1 MDASAGGPMS
11 LRVLLVDDEPL
22 ARQRLARLLAE
33 HEQYQIVAE
42 AGNGQ
47 AALDWLR
54 QHKADLVLLDIQ
66 MPGLTGLEVAAQLM
80 DSLPAAVARP
90 AIIFCTAYDEYALDA
105 FKVEAVDY
113 LLKPIRKEDLSKALQ
128 KAQRWIEQQPDAE
141 FVTTL
146 ESSARTHISA
156 RTHQGLQLIP
166 ISEIYSFQAD
176 QKYITVK
183 YESVDVLSGESSS
196 GEVLIDEP
204 LKMLEDEFEQSFVRI
219 HRNALVAKE
228 KIDRLETV
236 DSSVHF
242 LYLKGLTEGMSV
254 SRRHLPGVRK
264 LMRGL

>member
-1 MDASAGGPMS
+1 MASAGGTMS

-33 HEQYQIVAE
+33 HENYQIVAE
-42 AGNGQ
+42 VGNGQ

-66 MPGLTGLEVAAQLM
+66 MPGLTGLEVAEQLM
-80 DSLPAAVARP
+80 RSLTANDPRP
-90 AIIFCTAYDEYALDA
+90 AIIFCTAYDEYALNA

-113 LLKPIRKEDLSKALQ
+113 LLKPIRKEDLSRALQ
-128 KAQRWIEQQPDAE
+128 KAQRWIDQQPNGQTDHPAE
-141 FVTTL
+141 NI
-146 ESSARTHISA
+146 ARTHISA

-166 ISEIYSFQAD
+166 INSIYSFQAD

-183 YESVDVLSGESSS
+183 YETDESPFN
-196 GEVLIDEP
+196 EVLIDEP
-204 LKMLEDEFEQSFVRI
+204 LKVLEDEFDQEFVRI
-219 HRNALVAKE
+219 HRNALVAKD

-236 DSSVHF
+236 DSSVH
-242 LYLKGLTEGMSV
+242 LLHLKGLQEGFCV
-254 SRRHLPGVRK
+254 SRRHLPSVRR

>member
-1 MDASAGGPMS
+1 MS

-33 HEQYQIVAE
+33 YEKYQIVAE

-66 MPGLTGLEVAAQLM
+66 MPGLTGLEVAEQLM
-80 DSLPAAVARP
+80 ALLPATSPRP
-90 AIIFCTAYDEYALDA
+90 AIIFCTAYDEYALNA

-141 FVTTL
+141 PSASVV
-146 ESSARTHISA
+146 SSARTHISA

-166 ISEIYSFQAD
+166 ITDIYSFQAD
-176 QKYITVK
+176 QKYI
-183 YESVDVLSGESSS
+183 SVRYDTAETLGN
-196 GEVLIDEP
+196 EVLIDEP

-219 HRNALVAKE
+219 HRNALVAKD

-236 DSSVHF
+236 DSSVHL
-242 LYLKGLTEGMSV
+242 LYLKGLAEGMSV

>member
-1 MDASAGGPMS
+1 MS

-22 ARQRLARLLAE
+22 ARQRLTRLMAE
-33 HEQYQIVAE
+33 HENYQIVAE
-42 AGNGQ
+42 SGNGQ

-66 MPGLTGLEVAAQLM
+66 MPGLTGLEVAEQLIEI
-80 DSLPAAVARP
+80 LPKSGPKP
-90 AIIFCTAYDEYALDA
+90 AIIFCTAYDEYALNA

-113 LLKPIRKEDLSKALQ
+113 LLKPIRKEDLNKALQ
-128 KAQRWIEQQPDAE
+128 KAQRWIEQQPSAD
-141 FVTTL
+141 TTEL
-146 ESSARTHISA
+146 ESSSSRTHISA

-166 ISEIYSFQAD
+166 IKGIYSFQAD

-183 YESVDVLSGESSS
+183 YSGEDNRSC
-196 GEVLIDEP
+196 EVLIDEP
-204 LKMLEDEFEQSFVRI
+204 LKQLEDEFEQYFVRI
-219 HRNALVAKE
+219 HRNALVAKD

-236 DSSVHF
+236 DSSIHL
-242 LYLKGLTEGMSV
+242 LYLKGLDEGMSV

>member
-1 MDASAGGPMS
+1 MS

-33 HEQYQIVAE
+33 HEDYKIVAE
-42 AGNGQ
+42 AGNGH

-54 QHKADLVLLDIQ
+54 QHKANLVLLDIQ
-66 MPGLTGLEVAAQLM
+66 MPGLTGLEVAEQLM
-80 DSLPAAVARP
+80 NSLPATAARP

-141 FVTTL
+141 LTATVKNT
-146 ESSARTHISA
+146 ARTHISA
-156 RTHQGLQLIP
+156 RTHQGLQLIAL
-166 ISEIYSFQAD
+166 SEIYSFQAD

-183 YESVDVLSGESSS
+183 YETAAGLDGNPCI
-196 GEVLIDEP
+196 GEVLIDES
-204 LKMLEDEFEQSFVRI
+204 LKVLADEFEQSFVRI
-219 HRNALVAKE
+219 HRNALVAKD

-236 DSSVHF
+236 DSSVHI
-242 LYLKGLTEGMSV
+242 LYLKGMSEGMSV

>member
-1 MDASAGGPMS
+1 MS

-33 HEQYQIVAE
+33 YDNYHIVAE

-47 AALDWLR
+47 AALDWLTR
-54 QHKADLVLLDIQ
+54 HHADLVLLDIQ
-66 MPGLTGLEVAAQLM
+66 MPGLTGLEVAEKLM
-80 DSLPAAVARP
+80 TVLPASGPKP
-90 AIIFCTAYDEYALDA
+90 AIIFCTAYDEYALNA
-105 FKVEAVDY
+105 FKVDAVDY
-113 LLKPIRKEDLSKALQ
+113 LLKPIRKEDLSKAMQ
-128 KAQRWIEQQPDAE
+128 KASRWIEQQPDAAATKD
-141 FVTTL
+141 VARCT
-146 ESSARTHISA
+146 RTHISA
-156 RTHQGLQLIP
+156 RTHQGLQLIA
-166 ISEIYSFQAD
+166 ITDIYSFQAD

-183 YESVDVLSGESSS
+183 YTTSANTV

-204 LKMLEDEFEQSFVRI
+204 LKLLEDEFEQHFVRI

-236 DSSVHF
+236 DSSVHL
-242 LYLKGLTEGMSV
+242 LYLKGVDEGMSV

>member
-1 MDASAGGPMS
+1 MS

-33 HEQYQIVAE
+33 HENYQIVAE

-54 QHKADLVLLDIQ
+54 QHKADLVLMDIQ
-66 MPGLTGLEVAAQLM
+66 MPGLTGLEVAEQLIEI
-80 DSLPAAVARP
+80 LPSHGPRP
-90 AIIFCTAYDEYALDA
+90 AIIFCTAYDEHALTA

-113 LLKPIRKEDLSKALQ
+113 LLKPIRKEDLNKALQ

-141 FVTTL
+141 V
-146 ESSARTHISA
+146 EINGSRRTHISA

-166 ISEIYSFQAD
+166 ITDIYSFQAD

-183 YESVDVLSGESSS
+183 YQSEDSLT

-204 LKMLEDEFEQSFVRI
+204 LKVLEDEFEQYFVRI

-236 DSSVHF
+236 ESSVHI
-242 LYLKGLTEGMSV
+242 LYLKGLDEGMSV
-254 SRRHLPGVRK
+254 SRRHLPSVRK

>member
-1 MDASAGGPMS
+1 MS

-33 HEQYQIVAE
+33 HENYQIVAE

-66 MPGLTGLEVAAQLM
+66 MPGLTGLEVAEQLM
-80 DSLPAAVARP
+80 ELLPSTSAKP
-90 AIIFCTAYDEYALDA
+90 AIIFCTAYDEYALNA
-105 FKVEAVDY
+105 FKVDAVDY
-113 LLKPIRKEDLSKALQ
+113 LLKPIRKEELGKALQ

-141 FVTTL
+141 QGVT
-146 ESSARTHISA
+146 SSVRTHISA

-166 ISEIYSFQAD
+166 ISDIYSFQAD

-183 YESVDVLSGESSS
+183 YQQESERN

-204 LKMLEDEFEQSFVRI
+204 LKMLEEEFEHSFVRI
-219 HRNALVAKE
+219 HRNALVAKD

-236 DSSVHF
+236 DSSVHL
-242 LYLKGLTEGMSV
+242 LYLKGLDEGMSV

>member
-1 MDASAGGPMS
+1 MS

-33 HEQYQIVAE
+33 HDNYQIVAQ

-66 MPGLTGLEVAAQLM
+66 MPGLTGLEVAEQLI
-80 DSLPAAVARP
+80 DISPRSGIRP
-90 AIIFCTAYDEYALDA
+90 AIIFCTAYDEHALNA

-113 LLKPIRKEDLSKALQ
+113 LLKPIRKEDLNKALQ
-128 KAQRWIEQQPDAE
+128 KAQRWVQQQPQSEHVAN
-141 FVTTL
+141 FNSLT
-146 ESSARTHISA
+146 RTHISA

-166 ISEIYSFQAD
+166 INDIYSFQAD

-183 YESVDVLSGESSS
+183 YAVGDTCN
-196 GEVLIDEP
+196 GEVLIDES
-204 LKMLEDEFEQSFVRI
+204 LKVLEDEFESIFVRI
-219 HRNALVAKE
+219 HRNALVAKD

-236 DSSVHF
+236 DSRIHL
-242 LYLKGLTEGMSV
+242 LYLKGIGHGMSV
-254 SRRHLPGVRK
+254 SRRHLPRVRK
-264 LMRGL
+264 LMRGI

>member
-1 MDASAGGPMS
+1 MI
-11 LRVLLVDDEPL
+11 LRVLLGDDEPL

-33 HEQYQIVAE
+33 HEKYQIVAE

-66 MPGLTGLEVAAQLM
+66 MPGLTGLEVAEQLM
-80 DSLPAAVARP
+80 GSLPATAPRP
-90 AIIFCTAYDEYALDA
+90 AIIFCTAYDEYALNA

-128 KAQRWIEQQPDAE
+128 KAQRWIEQQPDATPSIN
-141 FVTTL
+141 VV
-146 ESSARTHISA
+146 SSARTHISA

-166 ISEIYSFQAD
+166 LTDIFSFQAD
-176 QKYITVK
+176 QKYISVK
-183 YESVDVLSGESSS
+183 YDTPEALGN
-196 GEVLIDEP
+196 EVLIDEP

-219 HRNALVAKE
+219 HRNALVAKD

-236 DSSVHF
+236 DSSVHL

-254 SRRHLPGVRK
+254 SRRHLPSVRK

>member
-1 MDASAGGPMS
+1 MS

-33 HEQYQIVAE
+33 HENYQIVAE
-42 AGNGQ
+42 QGNGQ

-66 MPGLTGLEVAAQLM
+66 MPGLTGLEVADQLI
-80 DSLPAAVARP
+80 DILPKSGPRP
-90 AIIFCTAYDEYALDA
+90 AIIFCTAYDEYALNA

-128 KAQRWIEQQPDAE
+128 KAQRWIEQQPSAE
-141 FVTTL
+141 VA
-146 ESSARTHISA
+146 ENASSSTRTHISA

-166 ISEIYSFQAD
+166 INDIYSFQAD

-183 YESVDVLSGESSS
+183 YGAEDGRTC
-196 GEVLIDEP
+196 EVLIDEP
-204 LKMLEDEFEQSFVRI
+204 LKLLEEEFEQYFVRI
-219 HRNALVAKE
+219 HRNALVAKD

-236 DSSVHF
+236 DSSVHI
-242 LYLKGLTEGMSV
+242 LYLKGLDEGMSV
-254 SRRHLPGVRK
+254 SRRHLPAVRK

>member
-1 MDASAGGPMS
+1 MS

-33 HEQYQIVAE
+33 YDNYQVVAE

-66 MPGLTGLEVAAQLM
+66 MPGLTGLEVAEQLM
-80 DSLPAAVARP
+80 AEVPAETPRP
-90 AIIFCTAYDEYALDA
+90 AIIFCTAYDEYALNA

-128 KAQRWIEQQPDAE
+128 KAQRWIEQQPDAQTDNAS
-141 FVTTL
+141 V
-146 ESSARTHISA
+146 SNARTHISA

-166 ISEIYSFQAD
+166 ITDIYSFQAD

-183 YESVDVLSGESSS
+183 YETADAASGRSCC

-204 LKMLEDEFEQSFVRI
+204 LKVLEDEFEQSFVRI
-219 HRNALVAKE
+219 HRNALIAKD

-236 DSSVHF
+236 DSSVHI
-242 LYLKGLTEGMSV
+242 LYLKGLDEGMSV

>member
-1 MDASAGGPMS
+1 MS

-47 AALDWLR
+47 AALDWLL

-66 MPGLTGLEVAAQLM
+66 MPGLTGLEVAEQLM
-80 DSLPAAVARP
+80 DSLPLTAARP
-90 AIIFCTAYDEYALDA
+90 AIIFCTAYDEYAVDA

-128 KAQRWIEQQPDAE
+128 KAQRWIEQQPDAAPQPI
-141 FVTTL
+141 TIK
-146 ESSARTHISA
+146 SSARTHISA

-166 ISEIYSFQAD
+166 LTEIYSFQAD
-176 QKYITVK
+176 QKYITVT
-183 YESVDVLSGESSS
+183 YAADGARH

-204 LKMLEDEFEQSFVRI
+204 LKILEDEFEQSFVRI
-219 HRNALVAKE
+219 HRNALVAKD

-236 DSSVHF
+236 DSSVHI
-242 LYLKGLTEGMSV
+242 LYLKGVTEGMSV

>member
-1 MDASAGGPMS
+1 MS

-33 HEQYQIVAE
+33 HENYLIVAE

-66 MPGLTGLEVAAQLM
+66 MPGLTGLEVAEQLM
-80 DSLPAAVARP
+80 ASLPAHAARP
-90 AIIFCTAYDEYALDA
+90 AIIFCTAYDEYALNA

-141 FVTTL
+141 V
-146 ESSARTHISA
+146 EANASARTHISA

-166 ISEIYSFQAD
+166 IVDIYSFQAD

-183 YESVDVLSGESSS
+183 YLTEDGRIA
-196 GEVLIDEP
+196 EVLIDEP
-204 LKMLEDEFEQSFVRI
+204 LKVLEDEFEQHFVRI
-219 HRNALVAKE
+219 HRNALVANE
-228 KIDRLETV
+228 KIDRLETL
-236 DSSVHF
+236 DSSAHL
-242 LYLKGLTEGMSV
+242 LYLKGIDEGMSV
-254 SRRHLPGVRK
+254 SRRHLPSVRK

>member
-1 MDASAGGPMS
+1 MNLADTKTGRAMS

-33 HEQYQIVAE
+33 HENYQIVAE

-66 MPGLTGLEVAAQLM
+66 MPGLTGLQVAEQLM
-80 DSLPAAVARP
+80 NIMPSSGPRP
-90 AIIFCTAYDEYALDA
+90 AVIFCTAYDEYAFNA

-113 LLKPIRKEDLSKALQ
+113 LLKPIRKDDLNKALQ
-128 KAQRWIEQQPDAE
+128 KAQRWIEQQPDAAPE
-141 FVTTL
+141 THKTNMG
-146 ESSARTHISA
+146 ARTHISA

-166 ISEIYSFQAD
+166 ITDIYSFQAD

-183 YESVDVLSGESSS
+183 YQIENSRT

-204 LKMLEDEFEQSFVRI
+204 LKVLEDEFEQHFVRI
-219 HRNALVAKE
+219 HRNALVAKD

-236 DSSVHF
+236 DSSVHM
-242 LYLKGLTEGMSV
+242 LYLKGLSEGMSV
-254 SRRHLPGVRK
+254 SRRHLPSVRK

>member
-1 MDASAGGPMS
+1 MS

-33 HEQYQIVAE
+33 HEHYQIVAE

-66 MPGLTGLEVAAQLM
+66 MPGLTGLEVAEQLM
-80 DSLPAAVARP
+80 NDLPIDGPRP
-90 AIIFCTAYDEYALDA
+90 AIIFCTAYDEYALNA

-128 KAQRWIEQQPDAE
+128 KAQRWIDQQPDAQIGN
-141 FVTTL
+141 
-146 ESSARTHISA
+146 SSVSTARTHISA

-166 ISEIYSFQAD
+166 INSIYSFQAD

-183 YESVDVLSGESSS
+183 YETHEQPFN
-196 GEVLIDEP
+196 EVLIDEP
-204 LKMLEDEFEQSFVRI
+204 LKVLEEEFEHSFVRI
-219 HRNALVAKE
+219 HRNALIAKD
-228 KIDRLETV
+228 KIVRLETV
-236 DSSVHF
+236 DSSVHL
-242 LYLKGLTEGMSV
+242 LYLKGVSEGMCV
-254 SRRHLPGVRK
+254 SRRHLPSVRK
-264 LMRGL
+264 LMREL

>member
-1 MDASAGGPMS
+1 MS

-33 HEQYQIVAE
+33 HENYQIVAE

-66 MPGLTGLEVAAQLM
+66 MPGLTGLEVAEQLM
-80 DSLPAAVARP
+80 ELLPSTSARP
-90 AIIFCTAYDEYALDA
+90 AIIFCTAYDEYALNA

-113 LLKPIRKEDLSKALQ
+113 LLKPIRKEDLSRALQ
-128 KAQRWIEQQPDAE
+128 KAQRWIEQQPDSE
-141 FVTTL
+141 REENT
-146 ESSARTHISA
+146 SSARTHISA

-166 ISEIYSFQAD
+166 ITDIYSFQAD

-183 YESVDVLSGESSS
+183 YQQDGERN

-204 LKMLEDEFEQSFVRI
+204 LKMLEEEFEKSFVRI

-236 DSSVHF
+236 DSSVHL
-242 LYLKGLTEGMSV
+242 LYLKGLEQGMSV

>member
-1 MDASAGGPMS
+1 MS

-33 HEQYQIVAE
+33 HENYEIVAE

-66 MPGLTGLEVAAQLM
+66 MPGLTGLEVAEQLM
-80 DSLPAAVARP
+80 ASLPTHAPRP
-90 AIIFCTAYDEYALDA
+90 AMIFCTAYDEYALNA

-128 KAQRWIEQQPDAE
+128 KAQRWIEQQPEAE
-141 FVTTL
+141 L
-146 ESSARTHISA
+146 SSGNDNCTRTHISA

-166 ISEIYSFQAD
+166 IVDIYSFQAD

-183 YESVDVLSGESSS
+183 YQAEEARTA
-196 GEVLIDEP
+196 EVLIDEP
-204 LKMLEDEFEQSFVRI
+204 LKVLEDEFEHCFVRI
-219 HRNALVAKE
+219 HRNALVAKG
-228 KIDRLETV
+228 KIDRLETLENN
-236 DSSVHF
+236 VHI
-242 LYLKGLTEGMSV
+242 LYLKDLAEGMSV
-254 SRRHLPGVRK
+254 SRRHLPSVRK

>member
-1 MDASAGGPMS
+1 MS

-33 HEQYQIVAE
+33 HENYQIVAE

-54 QHKADLVLLDIQ
+54 QHKADLVLMDIQ
-66 MPGLTGLEVAAQLM
+66 MPGLTGLEVAEQLM
-80 DSLPAAVARP
+80 DFLPSHGPRP
-90 AIIFCTAYDEYALDA
+90 AIVFCTAYDEHALTA

-113 LLKPIRKEDLSKALQ
+113 LLKPIRKEDLNKALQ
-128 KAQRWIEQQPDAE
+128 KAQRWIEQQSDAE
-141 FVTTL
+141 L
-146 ESSARTHISA
+146 ETNSSRRTHISA

-166 ISEIYSFQAD
+166 ITDIYSFQAD

-183 YESVDVLSGESSS
+183 YHTEDSLT

-204 LKMLEDEFEQSFVRI
+204 LKVLEDEFEHYFVRI

-236 DSSVHF
+236 DSSVHV
-242 LYLKGLTEGMSV
+242 LYLKGLDEGMSV
-254 SRRHLPGVRK
+254 SRRHLPSVRK

>member
-1 MDASAGGPMS
+1 MS
-11 LRVLLVDDEPL
+11 LRVFLVDDEPL

-33 HEQYQIVAE
+33 HENYQIVAE

-66 MPGLTGLEVAAQLM
+66 MPGLTGLEVAEQLI
-80 DSLPAAVARP
+80 DILPSSGPRP
-90 AIIFCTAYDEYALDA
+90 AIIFCTAYDEYAVNA

-113 LLKPIRKEDLSKALQ
+113 LLKPIRKEDLNKALQ
-128 KAQRWIEQQPDAE
+128 KARRWIEQQPQSEHA
-141 FVTTL
+141 VSS
-146 ESSARTHISA
+146 ESSTRTHISA
-156 RTHQGLQLIP
+156 RTHQGLQLIS
-166 ISEIYSFQAD
+166 ITDIYSFQAD

-183 YESVDVLSGESSS
+183 YQMEDERN

-204 LKMLEDEFEQSFVRI
+204 LKVLEDEFEQYFVRI
-219 HRNALVAKE
+219 HRNALVAKD

-236 DSSVHF
+236 DSTVHL
-242 LYLKGLTEGMSV
+242 LYLKGMNEGMSV
-254 SRRHLPGVRK
+254 SRRHLPRVRK

>member
-1 MDASAGGPMS
+1 MS

-33 HEQYQIVAE
+33 HDNYQVVAE

-66 MPGLTGLEVAAQLM
+66 MPGLTGLEVAEQLLAE
-80 DSLPAAVARP
+80 LPASAPRP
-90 AIIFCTAYDEYALDA
+90 AIIFCTAYDEYALNA

-128 KAQRWIEQQPDAE
+128 KAQRWIEQQPDAQIDN
-141 FVTTL
+141 TSAST
-146 ESSARTHISA
+146 ARTHISA

-166 ISEIYSFQAD
+166 ITDIYSFQAD

-183 YESVDVLSGESSS
+183 YDTADTSSGSSCC

-204 LKMLEDEFEQSFVRI
+204 LKVLEEEFEQSFVRI
-219 HRNALVAKE
+219 HRNALIAKD

-236 DSSVHF
+236 DSSVHI
-242 LYLKGLTEGMSV
+242 LYLKGLDEGMSV